1 MNRKRKDYEELLEK
15 YEELWRQK
23 EELAYELNGL
33 QMKETHLEEQSTQIL
48 ELHES
53 VRSIK
58 HDMKNHMLVLATYLD
73 EGDYASV
80 QKYISEIL
88 DSLNSIHSYIETD
101 NSLMNYILNQKLE
114 KARQMKISVKAKVEN
129 MDFKKVESMDFTA
142 LLSNMLDN
150 AIEACEKE
158 DIKDLQ
164 VIIGKRRGYETILVK
179 NRIRKSVLSINSDL
193 VSRKD
198 DKKHHGFGVKQI
210 KSIVEKYDGM
220 CDFYEEDNY
229 FCVCAFIPE

>member
-1 MNRKRKDYEELLEK
+1 MNRKRKDYEKLLEK

-33 QMKETHLEEQSTQIL
+33 HMKETHLEEQSTQIL

-73 EGDYASV
+73 EGDYVSA
-80 QKYISEIL
+80 QKYVSEIL

-114 KARQMKISVKAKVEN
+114 KARQMKISVKAEVEN
-129 MDFKKVESMDFTA
+129 MAFKKVESMDFTA

-164 VIIGKRRGYETILVK
+164 VVIGKRRGYETILVK
-179 NRIRKSVLSINSDL
+179 NRIQKSVLSINSDL
-193 VSRKD
+193 VSGKD

-210 KSIVEKYDGM
+210 KSIVEKYEGM

-229 FCVCAFIPE
+229 FCACAFIPE